1 MMNFIDLK
9 KQYELYSNEINDSIS
24 RVIKSGN
31 FILGDEVS
39 KLEDELSLFC
49 DAKYC
54 IGVANGTDAIQLSLM
69 ALNLKEEDE
78 VVVPSHTW
86 ISTATAA
93 AVLGLN
99 VRFVDINLDTFN
111 ICIKDLEKKITPKT
125 KAIIAVSLYGQCADF
140 NAINEIARK
149 NNIVVIEDAAQSFG
163 AKYHHKYSCNLSDI
177 ATTSFFPTKP
187 LGCYGDGGAVFTNNE
202 EIADRIRM
210 IARHGQKNRHHHE
223 ILGINSRLDAIQA
236 AILRV
241 KLKYF
246 SDEIKLRQQ
255 VASIYNK
262 LIVDRLKN
270 ITPPKIAENNQSV
283 FAQYVIKVSD
293 REHIINE
300 LKQDGIPTQIYYP
313 KPVHQ
318 QPIFSKHKEVDLPNT
333 LSIKD
338 VGLALPF
345 YPHMS
350 ISDQTRVVDALAKA
364 IIE

>member
-1 MMNFIDLK
+1 MNFIDLK
-9 KQYELYSNEINDSIS
+9 KQYDLYSDDINRSIS

-31 FILGDEVS
+31 FILGDEVK
-39 KLEDELSLFC
+39 KLEDELSSFC

-78 VVVPSHTW
+78 VIVPSHTW

-99 VRFVDINLDTFN
+99 IRFVDINLETFN
-111 ICIKDLEKKITPKT
+111 ICTKDLEKKITPKT
-125 KAIIAVSLYGQCADF
+125 KVIIAVSLYGQCADF
-140 NAINEIARK
+140 DSINEIARK
-149 NNIVVIEDAAQSFG
+149 KNIVVIEDAAQSFG
-163 AKYHHKYSCNLSDI
+163 AKYHEKFSCNLSDI

-187 LGCYGDGGAVFTNNE
+187 LGCYGDGGAVFTNND
-202 EIADRIRM
+202 EIAEKVRM
-210 IARHGQKNRHHHE
+210 ISRHGQKTRHHHE

-246 SDEIKLRQQ
+246 PDEIKLRQK
-255 VASIYNK
+255 VASTYNQ
-262 LIVDRLKN
+262 LILDRLDN
-270 ITPPKIAENNQSV
+270 ISPPMVYENNESV
-283 FAQYVIKVSD
+283 YAQYVIKVPR

-300 LKQDGIPTQIYYP
+300 LKKEGIPTQIYYP
-313 KPVHQ
+313 KPIHE
-318 QPIFSKHKEVDLPNT
+318 QPIFNQHKSVDLPNT
-333 LSIKD
+333 LNVKD

-345 YPHMS
+345 YPYIS
-350 ISDQTRVVDALAKA
+350 IEEQSRVIDALAKA